1 MIDTRPPV
9 IFLMGPTAA
18 GKTALA
24 FALHEALPV
33 DIISVDAAQVYRG
46 LDIGTAKPT
55 AAELARVP
63 HRLIDIRDP
72 AEAYSAAQFRD
83 DAQREIA
90 DITARGRIPL
100 LVGGTMFYFRA
111 LERGLSTLPSAD
123 PATRAVLSA
132 EAAGSGWPALHARL
146 AARDPATAARID
158 PHDAQRIQRALEI
171 IALTGDTPSSLNRA
185 ADAAVFPYRAI
196 KIALAPQSR
205 AQLHARIA
213 TRFDAMLHAGLVAE
227 VELLYRRGDLSLE
240 LPSVRTVGYRQVW
253 QYLDG
258 ALNYNEMAERAVYAT
273 RQLAKRQLTWLR
285 GDRAVHWFDT
295 DDTQYLSNS
304 VSWLRQNLGGECR

>member
-171 IALTGDTPSSLNRA
+171 IALTGDIPSSLNRA

-196 KIALAPQSR
+196 KIALAPQAR

-240 LPSVRTVGYRQVW
+240 LPSVRTVGYRQAW

-258 ALNYNEMAERAVYAT
+258 ALNYNEMTERAVYAT

-285 GDRAVHWFDT
+285 GDRAVHWFHT